1 VYELYILEKSI
12 LYLYKKDLFSIYNII
27 CTMYTICTQTCT
39 EKGKNKSEED
49 IQRYKPDPYEYT
61 LNDM

>member
-1 VYELYILEKSI
+1 M
-12 LYLYKKDLFSIYNII
+12 YNVHN
-27 CTMYTICTQTCT
+27 MYTNMSTKRQ
-39 EKGKNKSEED
+39 NKSEED